1 MSENIFEVEKPSD
14 LGEMIYIFVGE
25 DSRFILPFKGTE
37 AEMDQ
42 MWDMLAERGV
52 RIRAIHHML
61 VETIDRNPY
70 TPLL

>member
-25 DSRFILPFKGTE
+25 DPRFILPFKGTE